1 MLVCLFYPKY
11 DVKFILEQ
19 KLGIVSKN
27 SNINDILY
35 LKKWRGDEMDYG
47 LIRDRI
53 KAITSRIKEIDG
65 EVQEVI
71 IDEPA
76 TLEQIIKTEE
86 LLGVKLPESF
96 KKVLKEFS
104 GNFSL
109 RWFLPDNMEQPNEF
123 KDIFCGTPHWS
134 LELLSQFEEDRMGW
148 IENVFPN
155 PEDEYDMVWHNKLA
169 FCEVGNGDYL
179 AFDMNNSEDAPI
191 VYISHDDGEGHGYKM
206 ANNFVEF
213 IDNWSKLAFV
223 GCEDWQWLP
232 FTTSPE
238 SGIMAE
244 GEAAKRFRDWLG
256 LDI

>member
-1 MLVCLFYPKY
+1 
-11 DVKFILEQ
+11 
-19 KLGIVSKN
+19 
-27 SNINDILY
+27 
-35 LKKWRGDEMDYG
+35 MDYEV
-47 LIRDRI
+47 IRYRI
-53 KAITSRIKEIDG
+53 ETITSRIKEIGG

-76 TLEQIIKTEE
+76 SLEQIIKTEE
-86 LLGVKLPESF
+86 QLGVRLPESF

-123 KDIFCGTPHWS
+123 REIFSGRPHWS

-155 PEDEYDMVWHNKLA
+155 PVDEYDVIWHNKLA

-179 AFDMNNSEDAPI
+179 AFDMSNTEDDAPI
-191 VYISHDDGEGHGYKM
+191 VYLSHDNGEGHGYKI
-206 ANNFVEF
+206 ANNFIEF
-213 IDNWSKLAFV
+213 VDNWSRIGFV
-223 GCEDWQWLP
+223 GSEDWQWLL
-232 FTTSPE
+232 FTTSPD
-238 SGIMAE
+238 SGIVAD
-244 GEAAKRFRDWLG
+244 GEAAKRLRTWFG

>member
-1 MLVCLFYPKY
+1 
-11 DVKFILEQ
+11 
-19 KLGIVSKN
+19 
-27 SNINDILY
+27 
-35 LKKWRGDEMDYG
+35 MDYES
-47 LIRDRI
+47 IRNRIGAITTRI
-53 KAITSRIKEIDG
+53 KDLGG

-76 TLEQIIKTEE
+76 TPEQIIQTEE
-86 LLGVKLPESF
+86 QLGVKLPESF
-96 KKVLKEFS
+96 KRALIEFS

-123 KDIFCGTPHWS
+123 REIFCGTPQWS
-134 LELLSQFEEDRMGW
+134 LELLSQYEDDRKGW

-155 PEDEYDMVWHNKLA
+155 PEDEYDVIWHNKLA

-179 AFDMNNSEDAPI
+179 AFDMNTIDDAPI
-191 VYISHDDGEGHGYKM
+191 VYLSHDDGEGHGYKI
-206 ANNFVEF
+206 ANNFAEL
-213 IDNWSKLAFV
+213 IDNWSRLAFV

-238 SGIMAE
+238 SGILAD
-244 GEAAKRFRDWLG
+244 GEAAKRFRNWLE